1 MQHVHE
7 QDEVTVRKLPVL
19 PYARIGWLVLVL
31 VAAATASWEWRM
43 RTLGLRAG
51 DLDDGAAHWV
61 AERRRVEQGDHDGV
75 VILGSSRILF
85 DTDLDVWEEMTG
97 RRPIQ
102 LALPG
107 TSPRRF
113 LQRFA
118 EESSFAGL
126 VIVGITPGAYFSQ
139 FTTAFP
145 EYLEA
150 NDSWR
155 EQSPSVRFGHEIGLL
170 LSGYLAFLDDNYR
183 LGTLIERID
192 LPDRKGVNRPFMN
205 VWKLS
210 ESSAE
215 RQTRMWPRLESDR
228 RLLDHAQRVWIMLD
242 RGAPDDELLARIVA
256 ETRRDI
262 EKIRRRGGEV
272 VFVRAPSSGPLL
284 EREDRNTP
292 RAATWDRLL
301 RETGSFGIH
310 FEDHAGMR
318 GLDVP
323 EWSHLSRDSA
333 TRFTRAYVDV
343 LLREGYVRLRTPPEA
358 EPAG

>member
-1 MQHVHE
+1 MKAIHE
-7 QDEVTVRKLPVL
+7 QDEVTVRRTPAV
-19 PYARIGWLVLVL
+19 PYVRIGWLALLLV
-31 VAAATASWEWRM
+31 VVATAGWEWRM
-43 RTLGLRAG
+43 RALGLRAG
-51 DLDDGAAHWV
+51 DLDDGAAHWI
-61 AERRRVEQGDHDGV
+61 AERRRVEAFDHDGV

-107 TSPRRF
+107 TSPRLF
-113 LQRFA
+113 LERFA
-118 EESSFAGL
+118 QESSFAGL
-126 VIVGITPGAYFSQ
+126 VIIGITPGAYFSE

-150 NDSWR
+150 NDSWHT
-155 EQSPSVRFGHEIGLL
+155 QSPSVRFGHEIGLL
-170 LSGYLAFLDDNYR
+170 LSRFLAFLDDNYR

-192 LPDRKGVNRPFMN
+192 LPDRDGVNRPFMN

-210 ESSAE
+210 ESFPD
-215 RQTRMWPRLESDR
+215 RQTRMWPRLESDP
-228 RLLDHAQRVWIMLD
+228 RLLEHAQRVWMLRD
-242 RGAPDDELLARIVA
+242 RGRPGDELLERIVA
-256 ETRRDI
+256 ESRRDI
-262 EKIRRRGGEV
+262 EKIRARGGEV
-272 VFVRAPSSGPLL
+272 VFVRAPAAGPLL
-284 EREDRNTP
+284 EREKRNTA
-292 RAATWDRLL
+292 RAVTWDRLL

-310 FEDHAGMR
+310 FEDYPAMR
-318 GLDVP
+318 GLEVP

-343 LLREGYVRLRTPPEA
+343 LLSEGYVGLRTPPEA